1 MAAIS
6 KLSSSVERQLRSS
19 LSVASFSHCTEEL
32 VFNSLEANAGWI
44 KVRLNFPVCA
54 VEVLDD
60 GHGIP
65 MEDLAAVATRTPPM
79 KQVSRCYAQ
88 WGRSLCNIAGVAE
101 RVTVVS
107 RGRLSLTSYQKTVH
121 KGVDLGISPME
132 GGRISAST
140 LVAVEG
146 IFYNLPV
153 RQKTLDCQKETATLI
168 SFLEHM
174 SLIYPDVF
182 FALED
187 TTTRR
192 AVLQLP
198 RCRSMTAALSRLASV
213 SLTRSSLVPIEVEH
227 SCFNIKG
234 YVAKQMV
241 PSRNHQYIF
250 INRRPVMRGSLHETV
265 NKSIAQRCNQ
275 LIAQHVQ
282 KYTIL
287 FLNISCDRSEY
298 SLYLDALH
306 TEVEFKKQQEISNAF
321 DKVGKCVAQHLFC
334 STNTVHHPE
343 PPPPATAQSASSESL
358 RPTPKSKADTLSI
371 KRIHNSTTV
380 KRSDKSDLGLPLDTP
395 PKTGETSNPTY
406 YCTCAIC
413 IKV

>member
-1 MAAIS
+1 
-6 KLSSSVERQLRSS
+6 
-19 LSVASFSHCTEEL
+19 
-32 VFNSLEANAGWI
+32 
-44 KVRLNFPVCA
+44 
-54 VEVLDD
+54 
-60 GHGIP
+60 
-65 MEDLAAVATRTPPM
+65 
-79 KQVSRCYAQ
+79 
-88 WGRSLCNIAGVAE
+88 
-101 RVTVVS
+101 
-107 RGRLSLTSYQKTVH
+107 
-121 KGVDLGISPME
+121 
-132 GGRISAST
+132 
-140 LVAVEG
+140 
-146 IFYNLPV
+146 
-153 RQKTLDCQKETATLI
+153 
-168 SFLEHM
+168 
-174 SLIYPDVF
+174 
-182 FALED
+182 
-187 TTTRR
+187 
-192 AVLQLP
+192 
-198 RCRSMTAALSRLASV
+198 MTAALSRLASV

-234 YVAKQMV
+234 YVAKQMI

-275 LIAQHVQ
+275 LFAQHVQ

-321 DKVGKCVAQHLFC
+321 DKVGKCVAQHLCC

-371 KRIHNSTTV
+371 KRIQNSTTV
-380 KRSDKSDLGLPLDTP
+380 KRSDKSDLGLPPDTP
-395 PKTGETSNPTY
+395 PMTGETSNPTY

-413 IKV
+413 I